1 MRAPEFLTLQTWWR
15 DFKFKF
21 RVGRLSQM
29 RNGGSHRI
37 WQTLQNHALPSYPRW
52 CLHHGIPNP
61 AFGTRVEGGGRG
73 RQIRTDANAATA
85 LQACSQ
91 RNGTEIFRAER
102 VGSRVRHKYIV
113 IQEVVRGVD
122 LGLSQTRGQRIV
134 GLRERITPDLLR
146 CT

>member
-52 CLHHGIPNP
+52 CLRHGIPNP
-61 AFGTRVEGGGRG
+61 TLSTRVEGVRG

-85 LQACSQ
+85 LHACSQ

-102 VGSRVRHKYIV
+102 VVSRVRHKYIV
-113 IQEVVRGVD
+113 IQEVVRGID
-122 LGLSQTRGQRIV
+122 LGLSQIRVQRIV

>member
-1 MRAPEFLTLQTWWR
+1 MEDHREASNGLWDNSHGVADPTL
-15 DFKFKF
+15 
-21 RVGRLSQM
+21 S
-29 RNGGSHRI
+29 
-37 WQTLQNHALPSYPRW
+37 
-52 CLHHGIPNP
+52 
-61 AFGTRVEGGGRG
+61 TRVEGVRG
-73 RQIRTDANAATA
+73 RQVVVVPNIATA